1 MLFNYAIF
9 AYIVYRKR
17 AFKGLNIE
25 MHQLK
30 DHVRPPGKINS
41 AAEKKYTE
49 SA

>member
-1 MLFNYAIF
+1 M
-9 AYIVYRKR
+9 

-30 DHVRPPGKINS
+30 DHVRPPGKISS